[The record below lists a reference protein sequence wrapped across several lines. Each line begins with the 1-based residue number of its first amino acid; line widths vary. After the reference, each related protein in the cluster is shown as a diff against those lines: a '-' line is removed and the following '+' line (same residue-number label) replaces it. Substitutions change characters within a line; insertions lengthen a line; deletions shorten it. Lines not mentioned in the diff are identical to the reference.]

1 MNIVDSSCWLEYL
14 SGSVVGEKV
23 SKIIEDTGNL
33 IVPSIILYEV
43 FKKLLLEKDEDVA
56 LFIIAQVR
64 QGRVIDLDEDL
75 SIFAARIG
83 KKHNLSLAD
92 SIIYATTIKYNC
104 ILYTQDKHFK
114 DLDGAK
120 FFGKKSN
127 GA

>member
-14 SGSVVGEKV
+14 SGSEVGEAI

-33 IVPSIILYEV
+33 LVPSIILYEV

-56 LFIIAQVR
+56 LFIIAQLR
-64 QGRVIDLDEDL
+64 QGKVIGLDEDL

-83 KKHNLSLAD
+83 KENNLALAD
-92 SIIYATTIKYNC
+92 SIIYATALKYNC

-114 DLDGAK
+114 NLSGVK
-120 FFGKKSN
+120 FFTKK
-127 GA
+127 